1 MKYGSGTLYS
11 PPHKQA
17 NMDCLDCSICYDAI
31 NATTGVATLS
41 CSHSFH
47 ISCIAGWFSKLEK
60 GSCPCCRKEMSALED
75 VPKPA
80 GEGEED
86 SDDES
91 DISEDDDDE
100 YMEFSRDRL
109 DALMRARGGQGI
121 SEGMAEILRPDGICF
136 TSSELNALL
145 LGNGARSLNEDEWF
159 AILDGD
165 EDDEKV
171 RWSLHEDGSWV
182 KDPINPEEVTAVVV
196 KVFPSENPVVVATSA
211 ATKVQAVWRAFKG
224 RTASV

>member
-1 MKYGSGTLYS
+1 MEC
-11 PPHKQA
+11 
-17 NMDCLDCSICYDAI
+17 NECSICYDAI

-47 ISCIAGWFSKLEK
+47 ISCIAGWFSKMEK
-60 GSCPCCRKEMSALED
+60 GSCPCCRKQMSALED
-75 VPKPA
+75 LPKSV
-80 GEGEED
+80 GEEEEADDD

-91 DISEDDDDE
+91 DNSEDDDDE

-121 SEGMAEILRPDGICF
+121 SEGMADILRPDGICF
-136 TSSELNALL
+136 TCSELNAFL

-165 EDDEKV
+165 EEKV
-171 RWSLHEDGSWV
+171 RWCLHEDGSWA
-182 KDPINPEEVTAVVV
+182 KGPMNPEEFTTVVV
-196 KVFPSENPVVVATSA
+196 KVFPSQIAAIVADGA
-211 ATKVQAVWRAFKG
+211 ATKVQAIWRAFKG
-224 RTASV
+224 RKELNKHRWE

>member
-1 MKYGSGTLYS
+1 MS
-11 PPHKQA
+11 
-17 NMDCLDCSICYDAI
+17 CLECSICYDAI

-47 ISCIAGWFSKLEK
+47 ISCIAGWFAKLEK
-60 GSCPCCRKEMSALED
+60 GTCPCCRKEMSALED

-80 GEGEED
+80 GEEED
-86 SDDES
+86 EEDDES
-91 DISEDDDDE
+91 DISEDDDED

-121 SEGMAEILRPDGICF
+121 SEAMAEVLRSDGVCF

-145 LGNGARSLNEDEWF
+145 IGNGARPLTEDEWF

-165 EDDEKV
+165 EEKV

-182 KDPINPEEVTAVVV
+182 KDPINPEEITAVVV
-196 KVFPSENPVVVATSA
+196 KVFPSESAAVVATSA
-211 ATKVQAVWRAFKG
+211 AKKVQAVWRAFKG
-224 RTASV
+224 RTVSL